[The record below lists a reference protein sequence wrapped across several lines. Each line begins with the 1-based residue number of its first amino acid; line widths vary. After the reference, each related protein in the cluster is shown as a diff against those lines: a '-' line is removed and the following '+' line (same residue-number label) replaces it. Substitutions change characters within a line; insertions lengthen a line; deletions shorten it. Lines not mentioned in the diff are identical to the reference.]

1 MSIKTNPLFLLLEG
15 DRVHEILLGILIWS
29 GISIGM
35 VSHLTKLRD
44 DTYNDGNDM
53 GNDMGNL
60 PVFSQYLFKG
70 YVFFSVGICIVLILY
85 GTYRLMW
92 YLVKGGSLWIF
103 Q

>member
-1 MSIKTNPLFLLLEG
+1 M
-15 DRVHEILLGILIWS
+15 HEVLLGVLIWS

-44 DTYNDGNDM
+44 DAYSND
-53 GNDMGNL
+53 NL
-60 PVFSQYLFKG
+60 PVFSQYLIKG
-70 YVFFSVGICIVLILY
+70 YIFFSVVICTVLILY
-85 GTYRLMW
+85 GTYGLMW

>member
-1 MSIKTNPLFLLLEG
+1 M
-15 DRVHEILLGILIWS
+15 HEVLLGVLIWS

-44 DTYNDGNDM
+44 DAYNDGN
-53 GNDMGNL
+53 NMGNL
-60 PVFSQYLFKG
+60 PVFSQYLVKG
-70 YVFFSVGICIVLILY
+70 YVLFSVGICIVLILY
-85 GTYRLMW
+85 GTYGLMW

>member
-1 MSIKTNPLFLLLEG
+1 MYIKTNPLFLLLEG
-15 DRVHEILLGILIWS
+15 DRVHEVLLGVLIWS

-44 DTYNDGNDM
+44 DAYNGS
-53 GNDMGNL
+53 NL

-85 GTYRLMW
+85 GTYGLMW

>member
-1 MSIKTNPLFLLLEG
+1 MH
-15 DRVHEILLGILIWS
+15 DILLGVLIWS

-44 DTYNDGNDM
+44 DAY
-53 GNDMGNL
+53 NDMGNL

-70 YVFFSVGICIVLILY
+70 YVFFSVVICMVLILY
-85 GTYRLMW
+85 GTYGLMW

>member
-1 MSIKTNPLFLLLEG
+1 M
-15 DRVHEILLGILIWS
+15 HEVLLGVLIWS

-44 DTYNDGNDM
+44 DAYNGV
-53 GNDMGNL
+53 NL
-60 PVFSQYLFKG
+60 PVFSQYLVKG
-70 YVFFSVGICIVLILY
+70 YVFFSISICIVLILY
-85 GTYRLMW
+85 GTYGLMW

>member
-1 MSIKTNPLFLLLEG
+1 M
-15 DRVHEILLGILIWS
+15 HEVLLGVLIWS

-44 DTYNDGNDM
+44 DAYNTDN
-53 GNDMGNL
+53 NGNL

-70 YVFFSVGICIVLILY
+70 YIFFSAVICTILILY
-85 GTYRLMW
+85 GTYGLMW

>member
-1 MSIKTNPLFLLLEG
+1 M
-15 DRVHEILLGILIWS
+15 HEVLLGVLIWS

-44 DTYNDGNDM
+44 DAYSNN
-53 GNDMGNL
+53 MGNL

-70 YVFFSVGICIVLILY
+70 YALFSVVVCTVLILY
-85 GTYRLMW
+85 GTYGLMW

>member
-1 MSIKTNPLFLLLEG
+1 M
-15 DRVHEILLGILIWS
+15 HEVLLGVLIWS

-44 DTYNDGNDM
+44 DAYSND
-53 GNDMGNL
+53 NL
-60 PVFSQYLFKG
+60 PVFSQYLIKG
-70 YVFFSVGICIVLILY
+70 YVFFSVIICIVLILY
-85 GTYRLMW
+85 GTYGLMW

>member
-1 MSIKTNPLFLLLEG
+1 M
-15 DRVHEILLGILIWS
+15 HEVLLGVLIWS

-44 DTYNDGNDM
+44 DAYSND
-53 GNDMGNL
+53 NL
-60 PVFSQYLFKG
+60 PVFSPYLLKG
-70 YVFFSVGICIVLILY
+70 YVFFSVVICMVLILY
-85 GTYRLMW
+85 GTYGLMW